1 MLDIKKINKLSLILL
16 YLLTFI
22 NIASFGLPI
31 ILDIILILLLL
42 NFIKKNKLIVLN
54 TNVVLVLSL
63 LLISALFKNEDSK
76 NFYRGH
82 EKFYKKTSY
91 KKNINE
97 IINIPHGD
105 LIAVDA
111 CNYNT
116 KELVE
121 KRQQIFITDNYG
133 FRNSKTKIEKTDL
146 ILIGDSL
153 VAGSGLSDEYILSN
167 QINDNSN
174 IKTANIALG
183 GAGPSEYETMLIKY
197 LNIINKKSKIFLF
210 YFEGNDFEIS
220 NPDKIPKNSYK
231 NMKIENYK
239 YKIRFGYERLERNKD
254 KLFIRNLNYENFF
267 YKKIRPKS
275 QRFLKKIMLKWTDSC
290 EVQYDLVDEK
300 LTGFLWLNRNEEY
313 KYKTY
318 ILENTEVLKRISKV
332 FFIPTKASVYK
343 EYTEN
348 IINFETNKFLFL
360 KKSYDKKNI
369 EVIDLTLP
377 LKLNIKKYLQN
388 GEFLYFRDDTHL
400 NKNGIEVITNYI
412 LRNIN

>member
-16 YLLTFI
+16 YILTFI
-22 NIASFGLPI
+22 NIASFGFPI

-42 NFIKKNKLIVLN
+42 NFIKKNRLIALN
-54 TNVVLVLSL
+54 TNIVLIISL
-63 LLISALFKNEDSK
+63 LLIPVIFKIEESE

-82 EKFYKKTSY
+82 EKFDKKTSY
-91 KKNINE
+91 KKNISE
-97 IINIPHGD
+97 IINMPHGD
-105 LIAVDA
+105 LIAIDV
-111 CNYNT
+111 CNDNT
-116 KELVE
+116 KELAE
-121 KRQQIFITDNYG
+121 KRKQIFITDNYG

-146 ILIGDSL
+146 LLIGDSI

-167 QINDNSN
+167 QINNSSN
-174 IKTANIALG
+174 IKTANIAVG
-183 GAGPSEYETMLIKY
+183 GATPWDYEAMLIKY
-197 LNIINKKSKIFLF
+197 LNLIHKKAKIYLF
-210 YFEGNDFEIS
+210 YFEGNDFKIS

-231 NMKIENYK
+231 NVKIEYYK

-254 KLFIRNLNYENFF
+254 KLFIKNLNYENFF

-275 QRFLKKIMLKWTDSC
+275 QRFFKKIMLKWTDSC
-290 EVQYDLVDEK
+290 EVQYDLIDEK
-300 LTGFLWLNRNEEY
+300 LIGFFWLNRNEEY

-332 FFIPTKASVYK
+332 FFVPTKASVYK

-360 KKSYDKKNI
+360 EKSYNKKNI

-412 LRNIN
+412 LKNIN